1 MLFLFCS
8 MSVPSGPG
16 AASSSGASGPAGGGR
31 GGLNGL
37 RRKSLRNSIFL
48 SAAAQPAA
56 ATVGGLGGGQAPQ
69 GHPYGPLHEAVERKV
84 EQFVTKVL
92 QHNDRYAHFNLFL
105 VTCMLVIVINGAVVV
120 FFFFCVSLLD
130 QLEEAVRHSQDT
142 PHEKHVDILLRS
154 SAICRQIGGITSILC
169 KSGM

>member
-1 MLFLFCS
+1 

-92 QHNDRYAHFNLFL
+92 QHNDRYAHCNLFL
-105 VTCMLVIVINGAVVV
+105 ITCMLVIVMNGVVV
-120 FFFFCVSLLD
+120 VLYFVLASWTSSKKPCVIHRIHPTRNTLTFCCALRLFVDRSVVSLLFC
-130 QLEEAVRHSQDT
+130 ASPVRECQ
-142 PHEKHVDILLRS
+142 P
-154 SAICRQIGGITSILC
+154 TSC
-169 KSGM
+169 